1 MKLHVHYTAQLRA
14 AVGRSEEE
22 VELPDGSSLADLL
35 LRLAEQYCDARPHLA
50 TECGSLRPSLL
61 VVVNNIA
68 VPLREA
74 ADRELQP
81 GDVVMLLPPIAGG

>member
-1 MKLHVHYTAQLRA
+1 MKLRVHYTAQLRA

-22 VELPDGSSLADLL
+22 VELPEGSSLADLL
-35 LRLAEQYCDARPHLA
+35 IRLAGNYREAQPHLA
-50 TECGSLRPSLL
+50 TASGGIRPSLL
-61 VVVNNIA
+61 VVVNNAA

-74 ADRELQP
+74 PARVLFA